1 MSILTQHVHP
11 LRSFRQPDRR
21 RDDRRQTILAVTTP
35 IRPKIDKSKLI
46 LEPKVI
52 STDVNKTSL
61 NRYVLAKD
69 KSLHST
75 WYQRAW
81 VASGCT
87 TILISLAQ
95 STTDSNHLFETL
107 VAGLTGYVI
116 ADLGSGVYHWG
127 IDNYG
132 DATTPFF
139 GSQIEAFQGHH
150 RWPWTITKRQFANN
164 LHSLAKVIT
173 FTVLPLD
180 LIIHNSIAHGFIGI
194 CSLCIMFSQQFHAWA
209 HGTKSRLPSPVTA
222 LQEMGVLVSRSQHA
236 DHHRAPYNN
245 NYCIV
250 SGIWNEFLDRYNV
263 FLALELVLF
272 FWLGIRAFGQD
283 HGLTQI
289 WNGLRKQK

>member
-1 MSILTQHVHP
+1 MSLLSHSQHVHQP
-11 LRSFRQPDRR
+11 LRPLRQPRHSRAYSRR
-21 RDDRRQTILAVTTP
+21 VVAVTTP
-35 IRPKIDKSKLI
+35 IKPKLDPNPTPSQTPLVLNKARLDLDRPVGPND
-46 LEPKVI
+46 P
-52 STDVNKTSL
+52 SL
-61 NRYVLAKD
+61 L
-69 KSLHST
+69 ST

-81 VASGCT
+81 VTSGCT

-95 STTDSNHLFETL
+95 ATVDSNHLVETVVAAL
-107 VAGLTGYVI
+107 VGYVF

-132 DATTPFF
+132 DASTPIF

-150 RWPWTITKRQFANN
+150 RWPWTITRRQFANN

-180 LIIHNSIAHGFIGI
+180 LIVHNQVAHGFISV
-194 CSLCIMFSQQFHAWA
+194 CSFCIMFSQQFHAWA
-209 HGTKSRLPSPVTA
+209 HGTKSRLPSPVVA
-222 LQEMGVLVSRSQHA
+222 LQDMGVLVSRSQHA

-250 SGIWNEFLDRYNV
+250 SGVWNEFLDQHNV

-272 FWLGIRAFGQD
+272 FRLGIRPRSWTEPNSDWIEQ
-283 HGLTQI
+283 TQTY
-289 WNGLRKQK
+289 